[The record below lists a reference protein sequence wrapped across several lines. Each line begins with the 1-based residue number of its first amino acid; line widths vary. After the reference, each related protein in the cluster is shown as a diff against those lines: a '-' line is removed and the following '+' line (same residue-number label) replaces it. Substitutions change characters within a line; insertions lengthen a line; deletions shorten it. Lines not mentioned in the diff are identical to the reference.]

1 MSVATPEMIG
11 FPAKEPPRM
20 FTTRPEII
28 GTFGAVASTHWL
40 ASQVGMAVL
49 ERGGNAF
56 DAAVAAGFTLQIVEP
71 HLNGPGGDCPIILHS
86 ARTGRQ
92 EVICGQGPAPAGLTV
107 GYLRDELG
115 LDLVPGTGLLATPV
129 PGAFDAW
136 MVMLRDH
143 GSWTV
148 RDVLAYAIGYARHGA
163 PMVPRIRATIES
175 VRPLFETEWKTSAAL
190 WLRNDGPEP
199 NGVYANPTLADTYE
213 RVVRESEA
221 AGSDRVRQIE
231 AARTA
236 WYRGFVAEAI
246 DRFSTTTEAMDTSG
260 RRHRGVLNG
269 DDLARWSATV
279 EAPLTLDY
287 RGHTVLKCGPW
298 SQGPAMLQ
306 TLALMAGFDVG
317 AMDPVGAEFIHHVVE
332 AQKLA
337 FADREAFYG
346 DPDFVDV
353 PMQTLLSKA
362 YNDARRALIGRE
374 ASMEF
379 RPGSPDGR
387 VPRTDYAAAIRRAQE
402 LAAAAGSGEP
412 TVSRLGASGGDTCH
426 VDVIDAAGN
435 MVSATPSAGWL
446 QSSPAIPELGFCL
459 GSRCQM
465 FWLDETLPNGLQ
477 PGKRPRT
484 TLSPSMVLREGKPWM
499 SFGTPGG
506 EQQDQ
511 WQPIMLLRMIHHG
524 MNIQQA
530 IDLPS
535 FHSEHW
541 ISSFWPR
548 GAKPGKVVIEGRYA
562 PEVLQDLN
570 TRGHLAEMGGEWSEG
585 RLTGARREADGTIRA
600 GANPRGMQGYAVG
613 R

>member
-1 MSVATPEMIG
+1 
-11 FPAKEPPRM
+11 M
-20 FTTRPEII
+20 FTTRPEIAA
-28 GTFGAVASTHWL
+28 TFGAVATTHWI

-56 DAAVAAGFTLQIVEP
+56 DAAAAAGFTLQVVEP
-71 HLNGPGGDCPIILHS
+71 HLNGPGGDAPIILHS
-86 ARTGRQ
+86 AALGTQ
-92 EVICGQGPAPAGLTV
+92 QVICGQGPAPRAATV
-107 GYLRDELG
+107 AKFRELG
-115 LDLVPGTGLLATPV
+115 LDIVPGTGFLPAPI

-143 GSWTV
+143 GTWKI
-148 RDVLAYAIGYARHGA
+148 RDILEFAIGYASRGA
-163 PMVPRIRATIES
+163 HYVPRICATIET
-175 VRPLFETEWKTSAAL
+175 VRPLFESAWPSSAAL
-190 WLRNDGPEP
+190 WLRNGGPVP
-199 NGVYANPTLADTYE
+199 GGLYANPELAETYS
-213 RVVRESEA
+213 RVVRAAEA
-221 AGSDRVRQIE
+221 AGGDRIAQIE
-231 AARTA
+231 AARRA
-236 WYRGFVAEAI
+236 WYQGFVAEAI
-246 DRFSTTTEAMDTSG
+246 DRFARGFEALDTSG
-260 RRHRGVLNG
+260 RRHRGLITG
-269 DDLARWSATV
+269 DDLAGWQAPV
-279 EAPLTLDY
+279 EAPLAYTY
-287 RGHTVLKCGPW
+287 RGQHTVLKCGPW

-306 TLALMAGFDVG
+306 TLALLEGFDM
-317 AMDPVGAEFIHHVVE
+317 AALDPVGAAFIHLVVE

-353 PMQTLLSKA
+353 PMATLLSPA
-362 YNDARRALIGRE
+362 YNAERRKLITDR

-379 RPGSPDGR
+379 RPGSPDGIA
-387 VPRTDYAAAIRRAQE
+387 PRTDYAAAIRRAEQM
-402 LAAAAGSGEP
+402 AMAAGTGEP
-412 TVSRLGASGGDTCH
+412 TVSRLGAAGGDTCH
-426 VDVIDAAGN
+426 IDVIDRWGN

-446 QSSPAIPELGFCL
+446 QSSPAIPGLGFCL
-459 GSRCQM
+459 GSRGQM

-484 TLSPSMVLREGKPWM
+484 TLSPSMVLRDGKPWM

-511 WQPIMLLRMIHHG
+511 WQPIMLLRMLHHG
-524 MNIQQA
+524 LNIQQA
-530 IDLPS
+530 IDAPS

-562 PEVLQDLN
+562 PEVLQHLLAS
-570 TRGHLAEMGGEWSEG
+570 GHKAEMGGEWSEG
-585 RLTGARREADGTIRA
+585 RLTGARLEADGQIFA

>member
-1 MSVATPEMIG
+1 
-11 FPAKEPPRM
+11 M

-92 EVICGQGPAPAGLTV
+92 EVICGQGPAPSGLTV
-107 GYLRDELG
+107 GYLRDHLG

-175 VRPLFETEWKTSAAL
+175 VRPLFEAEWKTSAAL
-190 WLRNDGPEP
+190 WLRDGGPEP

-213 RVVRESEA
+213 RVVREAEA
-221 AGSDRVRQIE
+221 AGGDRVRQIE

-246 DRFSTTTEAMDTSG
+246 ARFAATTEAMDTSG

-269 DDLARWSATV
+269 GDLARWSATV

-306 TLALMAGFDVG
+306 TLALMAGFDVD

-353 PMQTLLSKA
+353 PMRTLLSKA
-362 YNDARRALIGRE
+362 YNDARRALIGPE
-374 ASMEF
+374 ASMDF

-387 VPRTDYAAAIRRAQE
+387 APRTDYAAAIRRAQE

-412 TVSRLGASGGDTCH
+412 TVSRLGAAGGDTCH

-484 TLSPSMVLREGKPWM
+484 TLSPSMVLRDGKPWM

-562 PEVLQDLN
+562 PEVLQELN
-570 TRGHLAEMGGEWSEG
+570 ARGHLAEMGGEWSEG
-585 RLTGARREADGTIRA
+585 RLTGVRREADGTIRA